1 LSEWRVYA
9 AMMRWGLDTCDD
21 LAAFRRLMSE
31 QSANAAACR
40 AEAPEVA
47 AEIRRMCE
55 EAKARL
61 ANAV

>member
-1 LSEWRVYA
+1 MSDWSFYPALIRLGLSF
-9 AMMRWGLDTCDD
+9 CDD
-21 LAAFRRLMSE
+21 LAGFRRLMSE

-55 EAKARL
+55 EAKRRL
-61 ANAV
+61 ESGL